1 MIKLKK
7 ILNENKGDLTEV
19 KEQVKHL
26 KEYLKSYEEGFKKYE
41 KGFNLL
47 TRNAG
52 KGKLENMTVR
62 DAESLLKK
70 HKELVVSQFN
80 RQTYFTIEELIK
92 ELKKVRDD

>member
-1 MIKLKK
+1 MIKLKEL
-7 ILNENKGDLTEV
+7 LNENKGDLTEV

-26 KEYLKSYEEGFKKYE
+26 EEYLKSYEEGFKKYK

-80 RQTYFTIEELIK
+80 SQT
-92 ELKKVRDD
+92 